1 MSQEMVEAVKQSVEE
16 AVERLSSSQGNYNAT
31 VKQMSQEMV
40 EAVKQSVEEAV
51 ERLSSSQGNYNA
63 TVRQMSEDI
72 ASMKESLTDIYAAVV
87 TKQG

>member
-1 MSQEMVEAVKQSVEE
+1 
-16 AVERLSSSQGNYNAT
+16 
-31 VKQMSQEMV
+31 MV